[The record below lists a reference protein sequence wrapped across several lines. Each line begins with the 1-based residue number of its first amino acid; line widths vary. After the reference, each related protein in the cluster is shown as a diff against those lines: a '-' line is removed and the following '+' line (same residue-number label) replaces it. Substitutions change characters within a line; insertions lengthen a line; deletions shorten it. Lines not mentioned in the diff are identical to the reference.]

1 MTGQNRDQRNN
12 VAPPQQNHRPQEH
25 NHDGQGNNMGPLLDK
40 QYRMLI
46 ERSTIIFVGDGM
58 LKVSVGQMV
67 ITLDVAIAEVIT
79 PRMTVGNLTR
89 SLICPIM

>member
-1 MTGQNRDQRNN
+1 MENLGGKAIGARS
-12 VAPPQQNHRPQEH
+12 EH
-25 NHDGQGNNMGPLLDK
+25 GQGNNMGPLLDK